1 MSPAARDP
9 SRAPRPTEP
18 APPATKPPTSAPDI
32 TGEPNPTGRNLTL
45 SGTTTASSTEGAPWI
60 AQNATD
66 GDRTTRWSSDW
77 GSDPQWIAV
86 DLGSIWSLTEVRLV
100 WEAAY
105 ATSYR
110 VEISRDGATWSAL
123 RNVTGGT
130 GGTVRVD
137 ASSALARHVRVVGIQ
152 RATGYG
158 YSLWEIEV
166 R

>member
-1 MSPAARDP
+1 MPASWIHRRRWERVEI
-9 SRAPRPTEP
+9 SRVPVVAQG
-18 APPATKPPTSAPDI
+18 PD
-32 TGEPNPTGRNLTL
+32 TQTFKDPTGRTP
-45 SGTTTASSTEGAPWI
+45 S
-60 AQNATD
+60 Q
-66 GDRTTRWSSDW
+66 
-77 GSDPQWIAV
+77 
-86 DLGSIWSLTEVRLV
+86 VRLV

-110 VEISRDGATWSAL
+110 VEISRDGATGSAL